1 MPDYKYTVVRV
12 GVHPRDAMDPERLE
26 LERVGARH
34 VIVPYTDDP
43 DEIINLWDDPA
54 HKQTR
59 SDMLEGLARRQ
70 LALVDLHPLPAATA

>member
-1 MPDYKYTVVRV
+1 MSPPARCHTLVTQRY
-12 GVHPRDAMDPERLE
+12 RLTPYMGNDWGE
-26 LERVGARH
+26 LYDL
-34 VIVPYTDDP
+34 IDDP